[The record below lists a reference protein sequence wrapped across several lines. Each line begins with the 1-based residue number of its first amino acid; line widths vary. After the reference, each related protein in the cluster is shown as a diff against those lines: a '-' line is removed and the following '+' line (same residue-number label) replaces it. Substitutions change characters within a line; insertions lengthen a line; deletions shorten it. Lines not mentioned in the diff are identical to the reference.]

1 MDEKELQ
8 KQIAL
13 YYSKLPAD
21 VQEIFSKMEWLETL
35 KQISLKYSLNDK
47 QIQILGTETT
57 LVLLG
62 IIHLDEYEKKVMD
75 ELDLSKESSDKMLGE
90 INESI
95 LKSVRPQLSLTFD
108 KNIKDLAQEQDQV
121 GEKLDARFD
130 KVPEEIKKIIIES
143 NYYETLY
150 NIAKANKITTE
161 LMGIL
166 EGITTNVITG
176 VIHGDKFEEKIK
188 EKLVLS
194 NEEARKISN
203 EINDKI
209 LRPIRE
215 KMEKVYNR
223 PQNTTY
229 DIKPVEIKPVRDN
242 GLNNATDNTEKQRE
256 PTSNGIKII
265 RPARNAFG
273 TADAGGP
280 KINAMELEDGK
291 ENIEIPAHNIGESVP
306 EEKSILAQKLDS
318 SVKNTTTETDHSLKN
333 LPSSATQ
340 NKTINNKDP
349 YREIPE

>member
-1 MDEKELQ
+1 
-8 KQIAL
+8 
-13 YYSKLPAD
+13 
-21 VQEIFSKMEWLETL
+21 
-35 KQISLKYSLNDK
+35 
-47 QIQILGTETT
+47 
-57 LVLLG
+57 
-62 IIHLDEYEKKVMD
+62 
-75 ELDLSKESSDKMLGE
+75 
-90 INESI
+90 
-95 LKSVRPQLSLTFD
+95 
-108 KNIKDLAQEQDQV
+108 
-121 GEKLDARFD
+121 
-130 KVPEEIKKIIIES
+130 
-143 NYYETLY
+143 
-150 NIAKANKITTE
+150 
-161 LMGIL
+161 MGIL

-209 LRPIRE
+209 LKPIRE

-229 DIKPVEIKPVRDN
+229 DIKPVEIKPVRDS

-256 PTSNGIKII
+256 PISNGIKII

>member
-1 MDEKELQ
+1 MDPEIEEIIK
-8 KQIAL
+8 KQME
-13 YYSKLPAD
+13 KLPIEVRRLLANP
-21 VQEIFSKMEWLETL
+21 E
-35 KQISLKYSLNDK
+35 LNNKIINIGKKNGLDEE
-47 QIQILGTETT
+47 Q
-57 LVLLG
+57 LG
-62 IIHLDEYEKKVMD
+62 ILQIETNLVMLGLVHLDEYQ
-75 ELDLSKESSDKMLGE
+75 
-90 INESI
+90 NE
-95 LKSVRPQLSLTFD
+95 LKSRIKIPD
-108 KNIKDLAQEQDQV
+108 EKINNIINATKEQILNNIQEKLKEFYQQTDNIEGQDQV

-130 KVPEEIKKIIIES
+130 KVPEEIKKIIIQS

-150 NIAKANKITTE
+150 NIAKTNKITTE

-209 LRPIRE
+209 LKPIRE

-229 DIKPVEIKPVRDN
+229 DIKPVEIKPVRDS

-256 PTSNGIKII
+256 PISNGIKII

-340 NKTINNKDP
+340 NKIINNKDP